1 MSVFLFAL
9 ALFAAADPDAA
20 APAETAGPAAAEAQA
35 DAPPKPSAPVGAPT
49 DDYGLVAWCYGALG
63 GYLDLH
69 DQVMPEVTRIETTWR
84 RPGSNLKD
92 DLKVY
97 DDMQKEGRAN
107 LKLFARAIEAAEKA
121 SLKPINTRG
130 AAAVKRGRNTWAAAS
145 TLPKARVAQEW
156 MSWTLPEVCMT
167 TAKRLE
173 TSATLMGATFDPNEG
188 LPAASD
194 EAAAVPSPDAVS
206 PDIADQPAAPE
217 AAPPE
222 SAPEPPA
229 PTPDTSDAPL
239 SIDRL
244 LAPEPAPDVGDGRAV
259 STQGGD
265 SPLNP

>member
-9 ALFAAADPDAA
+9 ALLAAADPEAA
-20 APAETAGPAAAEAQA
+20 APVETAAPAAAQA
-35 DAPPKPSAPVGAPT
+35 EPAAPPAPSAPVGAPT

-84 RPGSNLKD
+84 RPGSNLKE

-97 DDMQKEGRAN
+97 ADMEKEGRSN

-121 SLKPINTRG
+121 SLKPINARG
-130 AAAVKRGRNTWAAAS
+130 AEAVKRGRNTWAAAS

-156 MSWTLPEVCMT
+156 MSWTLPAVCIS
-167 TAKRLE
+167 TAQRLE

-188 LPAASD
+188 AAPDESPA
-194 EAAAVPSPDAVS
+194 PD
-206 PDIADQPAAPE
+206 AAPE
-217 AAPPE
+217 TAAPDVAE
-222 SAPEPPA
+222 AAPA
-229 PTPDTSDAPL
+229 QTPDAPPQEPL

-244 LAPEPAPDVGDGRAV
+244 LAPETTPDEAAQTAI
-259 STQGGD
+259 STQDGD
-265 SPLNP
+265 SAPNP